1 MNKALKKDFTEGPMF
16 LRMLLFALPIMLTGV
31 LQIAY
36 NMADNIVVGQFS
48 GDDYALAAVGST
60 SSLTNLVLNLLLGV
74 AAGTG
79 VVVAQRYGAKDYGA
93 VSKTVHTALSF
104 SGVAGVAVM
113 LIGLI
118 ISEPVLTLMGTKAEV
133 LDNAVLYFR
142 IICVGIPASSVYN
155 FGGSVLRSV
164 GDSKTPLIILGTS
177 GILNVALNLFFVIT
191 LHMSVAGVA
200 LATIISQYAS
210 ALAVMLVLYIR
221 RTECYGFRPR
231 ELRFHKA
238 SLLAILR
245 FGIPAGIQGCMFS
258 ISNVFITSAMN
269 SFPTPDAVLANTIAN
284 NIDAISLTVMNAFT
298 QAALTFTGQNF
309 GAGKHDRVRR
319 VLLLALLQ
327 VLVIG
332 VAITQLELFF
342 GEELIML
349 YISKD
354 AQNKEAV
361 IAITMDIIT
370 LLLNTFFLCGI
381 LDVMSGSLRGI
392 GYSIS
397 PMLVNIIGI
406 CGVRILWIFAFFPM
420 DMFNTPTGL
429 MMSYPISWSLSIVAM
444 AVIRVIAEVRV
455 RKRLKAL
462 ADNKNCAPAVAE

>member
-1 MNKALKKDFTEGPMF
+1 MIKALKKDFTEGPML
-16 LRMLLFALPIMLTGV
+16 LRMLLFAMPIMLTGV

-60 SSLTNLVLNLLLGV
+60 SSLTNLVINLLLGV

-79 VVVAQRYGAKDYGA
+79 VVVAQRYGAKDYDA
-93 VSKTVHTALSF
+93 VSKTVHTAISF
-104 SGVAGVAVM
+104 SGVAGIAVM

-118 ISEPVLTLMGTKAEV
+118 ISEPVLVLMGTKSEV
-133 LDNAVLYFR
+133 LENAVLYFR
-142 IICVGIPASSVYN
+142 IICIGVPASSIYN

-164 GDSKTPLIILGTS
+164 GDSKTPLIILGSS
-177 GILNVALNLFFVIT
+177 GLLNVALNLFFVIT

-210 ALAVMLVLYIR
+210 AVAVMLVLYIR
-221 RTECYGFRPR
+221 RGECYGFRPR
-231 ELRFHKA
+231 EMCFHKP

-269 SFPTPDAVLANTIAN
+269 SFPTADAVLANTIAN

-309 GAGKHDRVRR
+309 GAGKYDRVRR

-327 VLVIG
+327 VVVIG

-349 YISKD
+349 YISPD

-406 CGVRILWIFAFFPM
+406 CGVRILWIFVFFPM
-420 DMFNTPTGL
+420 DALNTPTGL
-429 MMSYPISWSLSIVAM
+429 MLSYPISWSLSIVAM
-444 AVIRVIAEVRV
+444 AVIRVVAEIKM
-455 RKRLKAL
+455 RKRLTAL
-462 ADNKNCAPAVAE
+462 KERESTPATAE